1 MEAEIQAAWFL
12 NVFKLLEV
20 FDTELLFRRVKIK
33 ISSKSVLPVV
43 LISSS
48 TGQSEGS
55 DNLNKHSASRFHLFI
70 MSIVSAVSQVSV
82 AIHRPSL
89 GQVFGLVISTF
100 LVSNITRH
108 QVPYKSC
115 LTKNVIGLTSSLSCS
130 DHKLSQLLINCPVAV
145 PST

>member
-1 MEAEIQAAWFL
+1 MDMEAEIRAAWFL

-20 FDTELLFRRVKIK
+20 FGTELLFHRPIRRVKIK
-33 ISSKSVLPVV
+33 IPSKSVLPVV

-48 TGQSEGS
+48 TGESEGS
-55 DNLNKHSASRFHLFI
+55 DNPNKHSASCFHLFI
-70 MSIVSAVSQVSV
+70 MFIVSAVSQVSV

-100 LVSNITRH
+100 LVSNVTHH

-115 LTKNVIGLTSSLSCS
+115 LTKNVTGLT
-130 DHKLSQLLINCPVAV
+130 
-145 PST
+145 